1 MSNPSFLAKDE
12 QDDEFIKKNRMAD
25 FSALFEL
32 LVFAKG
38 HYSSL
43 ILGLILVLSSSVC
56 FIISARYMGTF
67 VEEGLM
73 SKNLDFSIK
82 IAFFVLILEALAII
96 LMWIGKKYIS
106 LASSMTINKM
116 REKLFVHLQILPLS
130 FYDRQPQGRIV
141 TRITHDVEGIEQFF
155 TNTLARLLNASIT
168 AIIAMGAMLVTVPRL
183 GLLLLLSVFPV
194 LLFLFF
200 SKDAVNRV
208 NRRMSMLS
216 SACNAK
222 LSEFLNGLE
231 VIRSYGKED
240 WAQAKYH
247 EAVIDHQKSQLA
259 ANALFAWSRPLI
271 SFLCTLPMIGLIW
284 VGGKEVMLGTLSIGL
299 FVAYLRYCERFY
311 MPIMTLSNEIH
322 VVQQALTSSERV
334 VRFLKHSTESDILGI
349 DGSLDLKSHP
359 IKGSITFKNVYM
371 SYQKSAT
378 ILKDLNFNIQS
389 GEKIGLVGSTGSG
402 KTSMVSLLSRL
413 YEYERGEILID
424 GVDLRSFKRDYLRE
438 QIGFVSQDVI
448 IFQGTLKENLTT
460 DEQLSDQILLHFCQ
474 STGLYKVMQEN
485 QINFES
491 TILEGGANLSIGERQ
506 LIALTRILIRNPSIL
521 VLDEAT
527 ANIDPHYEKIIQD
540 AVQNLMKDRTC
551 LMIAHR
557 LDTIKNCDRIFV
569 FHQGRLEEEGSF
581 DKLMGKK
588 GHFFRL
594 QESAKQIIH

>member
-12 QDDEFIKKNRMAD
+12 QDDDFIKKNRMAD

-38 HYSSL
+38 HYPAL
-43 ILGLILVLSSSVC
+43 ILGLILVLSSSIC
-56 FIISARYMGTF
+56 YIISARYMGTF

-73 SKNLDFSIK
+73 AKNLDFSIK
-82 IAFFVLILEALAII
+82 IALFVLILEALAII

-194 LLFLFF
+194 ILFLFF
-200 SKDAVNRV
+200 SKDAVNRA

-247 EAVIDHQKSQLA
+247 EAVVDHQKSQLA

-334 VRFLKHSTESDILGI
+334 VRFLKHSTESDLLGI
-349 DGSLDLKSHP
+349 DGSLDLKTHP

-371 SYQKSAT
+371 SYQKSVT
-378 ILKDLNFNIQS
+378 ILKDLNFTIQS

-485 QINFES
+485 QLSFES

-557 LDTIKNCDRIFV
+557 LDTIKNCDRILV

-581 DKLMGKK
+581 DLLMGKK
-588 GHFFRL
+588 GHFYRL
-594 QESAKQIIH
+594 QESAKQALH